1 MARIMDKWGRSR
13 AQIATELGH
22 GTGATVRRCV
32 INNYKEKDN
41 VKEDYKYV
49 SREFAGKYPKILE
62 VKNRRRDAQGRRFA
76 TVVVVKPNSI
86 QDEQGQKENTEERLI
101 WLTSVASARLDK
113 AAVLPPANGG
123 PTRRVRHGYS
133 PYPMYPRH
141 PSTVTLRRQSTVGR
155 PLESEE
161 SGRQP
166 QATSQVPNIGQ
177 NRTERTPARSTS
189 LTGQRMDFF
198 REFRVQSYTNNF
210 REKDLMGR
218 AECIELALDCKL
230 KPELLSR
237 VLQVMIPDMPE
248 RKRIPFCELLVE
260 EATPRN

>member
-1 MARIMDKWGRSR
+1 MARIMDQWGRSR

-22 GTGATVRRCV
+22 GTGMTVRRCV

-49 SREFAGKYPKILE
+49 SREFAGRYPQILE

-76 TVVVVKPNSI
+76 TVVVVKPDST
-86 QDEQGQKENTEERLI
+86 QGEQGQKENTEERQI

-113 AAVLPPANGG
+113 AAP
-123 PTRRVRHGYS
+123 
-133 PYPMYPRH
+133 
-141 PSTVTLRRQSTVGR
+141 TVGR

-166 QATSQVPNIGQ
+166 QAASQLPNIGQ
-177 NRTERTPARSTS
+177 DQPARTPARSTN

-198 REFRVQSYTNNF
+198 REFRVQNYANKF

-218 AECIELALDCKL
+218 AECVELALDCKL

-237 VLQVMIPDMPE
+237 VLHVLIPDMPE
-248 RKRIPFCELLVE
+248 RKRIPFCQLLVE
-260 EATPRN
+260 EAIPRN